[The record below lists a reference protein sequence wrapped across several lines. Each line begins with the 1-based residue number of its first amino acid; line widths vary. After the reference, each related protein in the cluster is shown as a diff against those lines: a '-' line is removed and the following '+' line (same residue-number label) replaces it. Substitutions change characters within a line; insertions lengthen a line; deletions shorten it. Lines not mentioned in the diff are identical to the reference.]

1 MPEFSLRSV
10 LMIDLD
16 GPRTRTVG
24 VQVMGWWKG
33 ASLPM
38 RSWGVEDPISV
49 AVLCSAMH
57 AAWLRPIQ
65 SNNQSQQLQKLKS
78 QRSMIAKAHLDMF
91 KFAGIANAKSEL
103 RLDVIYQQKCFTRQK
118 NQWFR
123 YISDQNRTRVLWK
136 VIVKEIMFAQINTI
150 LFSTALKKIWV
161 NCWRVTDASLQ
172 QSGT

>member
-1 MPEFSLRSV
+1 MPDFSLRSV

-33 ASLPM
+33 VSLPM
-38 RSWGVEDPISV
+38 RIWGVEDPISV

-57 AAWLRPIQ
+57 ADSARY
-65 SNNQSQQLQKLKS
+65 NQTIKANHCKS
-78 QRSMIAKAHLDMF
+78 WRARDQWSAKDHLDTF

-103 RLDVIYQQKCFTRQK
+103 RLDVIYQQECFTRQK
-118 NQWFR
+118 NKWFR

-136 VIVKEIMFAQINTI
+136 VIVKEFMFAQINTI
-150 LFSTALKKIWV
+150 LFSTALKKTWV